1 MDSKTVAATWL
12 LTHCGKCVK
21 IKKTKEKTEE
31 NGKKVRT
38 AEG

>member
-12 LTHCGKCVK
+12 LTHCKKCVK
-21 IKKTKEKTEE
+21 IKKTEENEKT

-38 AEG
+38 AEE